1 MTDTERSAIAELYDA
16 HGAIAR
22 EAAHAVDALRVAVT
36 GPVELDTLPA
46 LLREALRRVERVH
59 AIAAAERERWA

>member
-1 MTDTERSAIAELYDA
+1 MTATEHAAFAELYDA

-22 EAAHAVDALRVAVT
+22 EAMHAVDALRVAL

-46 LLREALRRVERVH
+46 LLREALRRCERVH
-59 AIAAAERERWA
+59 GIAAAERERWA